1 MSFAGELK
9 RELFRLKLDNI
20 YDKECELYAY
30 LQTISSISLKGLG
43 KINLVFE
50 TENASV
56 AKRIFSIIKDTF
68 DIYTEIAAT
77 KNNLRKGHFIYLLV
91 IMDSNDSKKI
101 LDYFNIV
108 DFSSGVEVN
117 YEIST
122 RILRN
127 KSDIYN
133 YLRGIFL
140 SLGYITD
147 PNKTYQLEFV
157 FKNMVY
163 AKNFLSIINK
173 VGLKMNMT
181 ERKNMYVV
189 YTKDSTCITDFLAMI
204 GAHSAVL
211 KIENVKAYK
220 ELKNNVNRK
229 INCET
234 ANMDKTVNTALR
246 QINAINKIIDK
257 RGEDF
262 LKEPLKTLS
271 ILRLE
276 NEDASLNEIANM
288 YAPKKSRSTINSW
301 FKKIEEIAD
310 KL

>member
-1 MSFAGELK
+1 MS
-9 RELFRLKLDNI
+9 
-20 YDKECELYAY
+20 
-30 LQTISSISLKGLG
+30 T
-43 KINLVFE
+43 
-50 TENASV
+50 
-56 AKRIFSIIKDTF
+56 
-68 DIYTEIAAT
+68 
-77 KNNLRKGHFIYLLV
+77 
-91 IMDSNDSKKI
+91 
-101 LDYFNIV
+101 
-108 DFSSGVEVN
+108 GVEVN

>member
-30 LQTISSISLKGLG
+30 LQTISSISLKGRG

-77 KNNLRKGHFIYLLV
+77 KNNLRKGHFIYLLM
-91 IMDSNDSKKI
+91 IMDSNDSKKV

-122 RILRN
+122 RILGTN
-127 KSDIYN
+127 SDLYN

-140 SLGYITD
+140 SSGYITD

-157 FKNMVY
+157 FKNMTY
-163 AKNFLSIINK
+163 AKNFLSTLNK
-173 VGLKMNMT
+173 ISLKMSMI

-229 INCET
+229 INCEM

-246 QINAINKIIDK
+246 QINAINKIIEK
-257 RGEDF
+257 KGEDF
-262 LKEPLKTLS
+262 LKEPLRTLS

-276 NEDASLNEIANM
+276 NEDASLSEIANI
-288 YAPKKSRSTINSW
+288 YSPKKSRSTINSW
-301 FKKIEEIAD
+301 FKRIEEIAD

>member
-30 LQTISSISLKGLG
+30 LQTISSISLKGRG

-91 IMDSNDSKKI
+91 IMDSNDSKKV

-122 RILRN
+122 RILGTN
-127 KSDIYN
+127 SDLYN

-140 SLGYITD
+140 SSGYITD

-157 FKNMVY
+157 FKNMTY
-163 AKNFLSIINK
+163 AKNFLSTLNK
-173 VGLKMNMT
+173 ISLKMSMI

-229 INCET
+229 INCEM

-246 QINAINKIIDK
+246 QINAINKIIEK
-257 RGEDF
+257 KGEDF
-262 LKEPLKTLS
+262 LKEPLRTLS

-276 NEDASLNEIANM
+276 NEDASLSEIANI
-288 YAPKKSRSTINSW
+288 YSPKKSRSTINSW
-301 FKKIEEIAD
+301 FKRIEEIAD